1 MTNET
6 KSSMNI
12 ISFLYPNLS
21 HPSQSRFTNMFED
34 KENPAIPLNKF
45 INQRKQHNK
54 SPQIKIENIES
65 RRDYRTTIMLKNWS
79 RMLSKERIKEIIA
92 SFCNINYV
100 YVPLKGNKKIKN
112 LGFAFVNVDT
122 PEDVGKL
129 LLMLKNNENQSFIK
143 GVKFV
148 EICYSKIQG
157 IEELKKVF
165 GTENI
170 FVKEEIR

>member
-65 RRDYRTTIMLKNWS
+65 RRDYRTTIMLKNLS

-112 LGFAFVNVDT
+112 
-122 PEDVGKL
+122 
-129 LLMLKNNENQSFIK
+129 
-143 GVKFV
+143 
-148 EICYSKIQG
+148 
-157 IEELKKVF
+157 
-165 GTENI
+165 
-170 FVKEEIR
+170 